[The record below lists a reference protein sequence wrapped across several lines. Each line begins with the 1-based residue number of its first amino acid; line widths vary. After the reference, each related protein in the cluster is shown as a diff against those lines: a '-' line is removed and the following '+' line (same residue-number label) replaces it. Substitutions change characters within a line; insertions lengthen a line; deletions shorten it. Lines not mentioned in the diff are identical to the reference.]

1 MGKIAQTAIC
11 SFNDCLRSVSAKGLC
26 KPHYEQRRRGNQLKP
41 LLETLS
47 TTCVMDGCERT
58 VHVKTRQL
66 CRYHYQRLIRGYGEL
81 LPRPCEVCE
90 TEFVPRRNRNARLC
104 SNGCAITSSRWMREY
119 GLTGIEVNAM
129 LHRQDF
135 KCAICTDGIDRG
147 SFQIDHDHNTGE
159 VRELLCGSCNRG
171 IGHFRDDPKL
181 TQAATAYLLQH
192 RPIHL
197 LS

>member
-90 TEFVPRRNRNARLC
+90 NSFRVAIAMLDFAQMAVQ
-104 SNGCAITSSRWMREY
+104 SHLLDGCAS
-119 GLTGIEVNAM
+119 
-129 LHRQDF
+129 
-135 KCAICTDGIDRG
+135 TD
-147 SFQIDHDHNTGE
+147 
-159 VRELLCGSCNRG
+159 
-171 IGHFRDDPKL
+171 
-181 TQAATAYLLQH
+181 
-192 RPIHL
+192 
-197 LS
+197 